1 MSGAEILFIRH
12 GVTDWNQARRFQG
25 QIDIELNEEGRQQAR
40 LTSKRLASMA
50 IAAVYSSDLSRAR
63 QTAEPIARA
72 LGLELRL
79 EPGLRER
86 SYGMFEGRTHD
97 DLLRDHPEA
106 YSRWRSRDLAF
117 ELPGGGES
125 LLVLRERVRLQMR
138 RLVDRHSGE
147 RVVAVTHGGVLDT
160 IYRIATG
167 EPADTVRRFE
177 LFNAGINRVGWN
189 GERFEV
195 LGWGDVSHLQ
205 ASLDDIEARD

>member
-1 MSGAEILFIRH
+1 MSTTEILFIRH

-25 QIDIELNEEGRQQAR
+25 QIDIELNDEGRLQAQR
-40 LTSKRLASMA
+40 TGRRLASMP

-97 DLLRDHPEA
+97 DLSRDHPEA
-106 YSRWRSRDLAF
+106 YSRWRARDPAF

-125 LLVLRERVRLQMR
+125 LLALRERVREQMM
-138 RLVDRHSGE
+138 RLVGRHAGE
-147 RVVAVTHGGVLDT
+147 MVAAVTHGGVLDT
-160 IYRIATG
+160 IYRIAAN
-167 EPADTVRRFE
+167 EPADSVRRFE
-177 LFNAGINRVGWN
+177 LLNAGINRIGWD
-189 GERFEV
+189 GERFEI
-195 LGWGDVSHLQ
+195 LGWGDVSHLT
-205 ASLDDIEARD
+205 ASLDDIEARG